1 MQQPMKRILVIG
13 PRLHSYPRHHVILG
27 ALASAAQVEEAEL
40 TSERGSFFA
49 TLSVLRQKG
58 DACDAILF
66 IQPAQR
72 LAPFIFAYRF
82 FSKKKIIGDAFTSIY
97 DTFVFDRKLI
107 GQMSPKAVYY
117 FFLDWLFVH
126 VCDVLLFDTEEHR
139 DYFVKT
145 FHISRTT
152 ELVVAPVSVD
162 MEVMHAVEPQAF
174 RDEPQ
179 AFNVL
184 FWGLYIPLQGVE
196 YIIGAAAIL
205 KDHPHIRFTLIGSGQ
220 TKDAAVKLA
229 SELRLTNVSFLL
241 RMPYPE
247 LLAAT
252 KAADLMLG
260 IFGESEKA
268 GRVIPNKVIDGMALG
283 VPVVT
288 GKNLPMGRCFTD
300 SKNVFFCNMA
310 DADDL
315 AKTILRAYNAENLRE
330 VGKGGQKVI
339 EQYFCK
345 TSLAQIFSTII

>member
-1 MQQPMKRILVIG
+1 MEQVHKRILVIG
-13 PRLHSYPRHHVILG
+13 PRLHTYPRHHVMLG
-27 ALASAAQVEEAEL
+27 ALSSVASVEEAEL
-40 TSERGSFFA
+40 RSERGSIFTA
-49 TLSVLRQKG
+49 LSILRKRG
-58 DACDAILF
+58 SGCDAVLF

-72 LAPFIFAYRF
+72 LAPLIFLYRVL
-82 FSKKKIIGDAFTSIY
+82 SGKKIVGDAFTSLY

-107 GQMSPKAVYY
+107 GRMSPKALYY

-126 VCDVLLFDTEEHR
+126 ACDVLLFDTEEHR

-145 FHISRTT
+145 FHIGRKT
-152 ELVVAPVSVD
+152 ELLIAPVSVD
-162 MEVMHAVEPQAF
+162 MDVMNAVEPQSF

-252 KAADLMLG
+252 KVADLMLG

-288 GKNLPMGRCFTD
+288 GKNSPMSRCFTD
-300 SKNVFFCNMA
+300 SENIFFCRMA

-330 VGKGGQKVI
+330 VGKRGQEVVLERFSKVPL
-339 EQYFCK
+339 
-345 TSLAQIFSTII
+345 TQIFSSII